1 MAGKKNLFIVGPTAS
16 GKSDLAHELALLSNS
31 IIISADSR
39 QSYKYLDIGTAKPSE
54 KQLSEV
60 VYKNISILDPKEKD
74 NPKLFLDRCTMWT
87 ENQVKTSIYVGGS
100 TLYQT
105 ALLFGLD
112 DIPNQN
118 EENILHLESLKEE
131 KGIAFLFDW
140 LEKVDPI
147 YSKKM
152 DGMNTQRIYR
162 ALDVFMQTGKPFS
175 FFHTNKTCI
184 PENWIVIYPIVDKE
198 TLKERISKRVHL
210 MIENGLLNE
219 VQTLLNMGYSFKD
232 PGLQTIGYQEW
243 EAFLENKSSLDNCIS
258 TITTRTWQYA
268 KRQITWL
275 KRWPFLH
282 SFAYSP
288 ENKQSALKN
297 IIHHLDSN

>member
-1 MAGKKNLFIVGPTAS
+1 MAGKKKLLIVGPTAS
-16 GKSDLAHELALLSNS
+16 GKSDLAHELALHSKS

-39 QSYKYLDIGTAKPSE
+39 QSYKYLDIGTAKPSD

-74 NPKLFLDRCTMWT
+74 NPKLFLDRCALWT
-87 ENQVKTSIYVGGS
+87 ANQENTSIYVGGS

-118 EENILHLESLKEE
+118 VDNISHLELLQEQ
-131 KGIAFLFDW
+131 KGISFLFDW

-175 FFHTNKTCI
+175 SFHTNKMLI
-184 PENWIVIYPIVDKE
+184 PDDWIVIYPIVDKE
-198 TLKERISKRVHL
+198 ILKERISNRVKL
-210 MIENGLLNE
+210 MIENGLLGE
-219 VQTLLNMGYSFKD
+219 IQSLLNRGYSFTD

-243 EAFLENKSSLDNCIS
+243 ESFLKNKSSLDECIS

-275 KRWPFLH
+275 KRWPFLY
-282 SFAYSP
+282 SFPYSP
-288 ENKQSALKN
+288 ENMQKTIEN
-297 IIHHLDSN
+297 IIYHLHSN